1 MCLKF
6 AIENFSNFEFEDYEH
21 YNGKFLIKC
30 NMNLYTGVECNKD
43 VSIELLYDSEEQKV
57 SGETETL
64 IQILDKE
71 KFMNYYRK
79 NRIHLYAIVTPAE
92 EINKNGRFTKSF
104 TSDLDIYM
112 MAMNGLKSQESYYH
126 LLLNGN
132 IVGQLKANFEF
143 ISQNLSNQ
151 ERSFI
156 RHDESSSMQSDEASQ
171 GKFSIIISYLELR
184 SAIKR
189 SLDTNIKVSKG
200 INYW

>member
-1 MCLKF
+1 
-6 AIENFSNFEFEDYEH
+6 
-21 YNGKFLIKC
+21 
-30 NMNLYTGVECNKD
+30 MNLYTGVECNKD
-43 VSIELLYDSEEQKV
+43 VSIELVYDSEEQKV

-79 NRIHLYAIVTPAE
+79 NRIHLYVVVTPVD
-92 EINKNGRFTKSF
+92 EINKNGRLTKSF

-151 ERSFI
+151 EGSFI
-156 RHDESSSMQSDEASQ
+156 KHDESSSMPSNEASR
-171 GKFSIIISYLELR
+171 GRFFIIISCLELR

-189 SLDTNIKVSKG
+189 SLDTNIKVSRG